1 MRRGFTLMEM
11 MVSVVL
17 IVMITLFLSEA
28 VTSLRFS
35 NVKLREHDV
44 VDENRS
50 KLMQMIYKDLF
61 VADAIEVIETENK
74 RYDVVQLSGANSY
87 YEMPY
92 VYVLYYVK
100 KEGQVL
106 VRLESPKKI
115 TLPIPYEDRFRI
127 KSDIV
132 LENISDFSVV
142 TQNTTPQTT
151 KPPPAA
157 INAKT
162 PPADTN
168 ATVSQAAGSILLFI
182 ASQRLLTPIIFEID
196 RL

>member
-1 MRRGFTLMEM
+1 MHRGFTLMEM

-35 NVKLREHDV
+35 NVKLRDHDA

-50 KLMQMIYKDLF
+50 KLMQMMYKDFF
-61 VADAIEVIETENK
+61 VADTIEVIETENK

-115 TLPIPYEDRFRI
+115 TLPVPYEDRFRI
-127 KSDIV
+127 KSDIL
-132 LENISDFSVV
+132 LENVSDFSVA
-142 TQNTTPQTT
+142 TQNASAQTT
-151 KPPPAA
+151 KQ
-157 INAKT
+157 
-162 PPADTN
+162 PPADSN
-168 ATVSQAAGSILLFI
+168 ATASLADTNTTASQGSILLFV
-182 ASQRLLTPIIFEID
+182 ASQQLLTPIIFEMD